1 MKSVSLLLMLGVSVA
16 TVATSCG
23 GNPAPQNTTP
33 AIDTAAENARIRDS
47 ITAEL
52 HEIGLLRGERLLHQ
66 PDGGLDGV
74 LLRRPCSVTLGD
86 LGLQRLDL
94 ELDFPDVAFERA
106 PGKEPQA

>member
-1 MKSVSLLLMLGVSVA
+1 LLALTGQFLDRNQLLLDGNELG
-16 TVATSCG
+16 
-23 GNPAPQNTTP
+23 PQ
-33 AIDTAAENARIRDS
+33 

-52 HEIGLLRGERLLHQ
+52 HEIGLLRRERLLHQ
-66 PDGGLDGV
+66 PDGGHHGV